1 MADVVVNLTE
11 YGKRSA
17 EDITGNGLK
26 YRVLSLLYQRGMMS
40 TSEIAEE
47 LGISGTKARMA
58 VNSLIA
64 EGKVREE

>member
-1 MADVVVNLTE
+1 VADIIVGITE
-11 YGKRSA
+11 YGKRHA
-17 EDITGNGLK
+17 EDITGSGLK
-26 YRVLSLLYQRGMMS
+26 YKALSLLYQRGTMS

-47 LGISGTKARMA
+47 LGISSMKAKMV

>member
-1 MADVVVNLTE
+1 VADIVVGITE
-11 YGKRSA
+11 YGKRHA
-17 EDITGNGLK
+17 EDITGSGLK
-26 YRVLSLLYQRGMMS
+26 YKVLSLLYQRGAMS

-47 LGISGTKARMA
+47 LGISSTKAKMV